1 MIKNIILTFLF
12 LSIYIVSFSSEVT
25 DSAVTNVP
33 TPAKEKFRADKMIID
48 HIVDAYEWHITTIG
62 KTHISIPLPVILY
75 SKQSGFHCFMS
86 SKFHH
91 GEHMVGNFKI
101 AKEKPYEGKIVE
113 VINGK
118 EVRPYDFSITK
129 NVVAI
134 LFSMLLI
141 LWIFISSAKR
151 YKANPNAAPKGIQS
165 FIEPVVL
172 FVRDDIAKS
181 SIGEKRY
188 EKFTPYLLSIF
199 FFIWI
204 NNMLGMIPIFPGGAN
219 ITGNITVTMLL
230 AIFTFLITTFSGN
243 KHYWQEIFNNPV
255 VPWWLKLPIP
265 LMPIVEF
272 MGIFTKPFV
281 LMVRL
286 FANMSA
292 GHIVALGFYSLIFIF
307 GNMNLG
313 AGYGISI
320 VSLIFTVF
328 MALLELLVAFIQ
340 AYVFTLLSA
349 LYFGMAQPQETH

>member
-1 MIKNIILTFLF
+1 MIKNILLFFLF
-12 LSIYIVSFSSEVT
+12 LSISVGSFASETT
-25 DSAVTNVP
+25 DSLSATP
-33 TPAKEKFRADKMIID
+33 TAAKEKFRADKMIID

-62 KTHISIPLPVILY
+62 EHHISIPLPVILY
-75 SKQSGFHCFMS
+75 SKTSGFHCFMS

-91 GEHMVGNFKI
+91 GEKMVNNFKI

-113 VINGK
+113 IVNGK
-118 EVRPYDFSITK
+118 EVRPYDLSITK
-129 NVVAI
+129 NVVAL
-134 LFSMLLI
+134 LFSMVLI
-141 LWIFISSAKR
+141 LWIFLSVAKR
-151 YKANPNAAPKGIQS
+151 YKTKPNTAPKGLQS

-181 SIGEKRY
+181 SIGEERY

-204 NNMLGMIPIFPGGAN
+204 NNMLGLIPFFPGGAN
-219 ITGNITVTMLL
+219 ITGNITITMLL
-230 AIFTFLITTFSGN
+230 AVFTFIITTFSGN

-255 VPWWLKLPIP
+255 VPWWLKIPIP
-265 LMPIVEF
+265 LMPVVEF
-272 MGIFTKPFV
+272 IGIFTKPFV

-307 GNMNLG
+307 GHMSIG

-320 VSLIFTVF
+320 VSLIFTIF

-349 LYFGMAQPQETH
+349 LYFGMARPEESH